1 LVSDKPGGL
10 VLVDGKCSGGSEI
23 DTLDWRARGIIDFN
37 GPKVLS
43 TRVGGVREV
52 GTELELCRERWG
64 AAECQQHE
72 KHLLDGAGWRT
83 PSKEQGRLEGRTK
96 SRRFD
101 KYLHGSLPWGIV
113 PVTRVHLYFQ
123 RRKAPQARGF
133 AFVINKEHGR
143 GGLFADANDSGMRIA
158 DDACLTFSLTR
169 GRKT

>member
-1 LVSDKPGGL
+1 M
-10 VLVDGKCSGGSEI
+10 
-23 DTLDWRARGIIDFN
+23 
-37 GPKVLS
+37 
-43 TRVGGVREV
+43 GGVREV

-113 PVTRVHLYFQ
+113 PVTRVHLYFH